1 MAKHGFAFA
10 FAAPQF
16 VFGLGLHYLCGM
28 NEEKAHLPKIEV
40 VAAVIEHDGA
50 FLATQ
55 RGYGEQAGG
64 WEFPGG
70 KIEPGETPRQA
81 LVREIQ
87 EELGVTVNVGRSL
100 LVVEWD
106 YPAFHLTM
114 HCFMCSLPHGHI
126 ELHEHRSARWLT
138 PAQLRQVPWL
148 PADVAVVDCLEQER
162 SFTVRSATPADID
175 TLLHLADRARHIMR
189 ASGNRLQWTG
199 GYPTREILA
208 RDVELGF
215 SQLMLHRGQP
225 AASFAFIPGPDPTYD
240 YIEDGHWLD
249 ERQPY
254 HVIHRIASSGEHK
267 GVIAAMMAFAARHG
281 HNVRID
287 THADNAIMQ
296 HLLARHGFTR
306 CGVIYLANGEPRL
319 AYQKTDN

>member
-1 MAKHGFAFA
+1 MHLKPPPTLVSGEVARRQSGVTEGAACESAHSSRNKNLLPGGEGGAPLRDAGGIPVRQAVDKPRGVDLPGGLADGVIRNGFV
-10 FAAPQF
+10 PQAD
-16 VFGLGLHYLCGM
+16 VGGDI
-28 NEEKAHLPKIEV
+28 P
-40 VAAVIEHDGA
+40 
-50 FLATQ
+50 
-55 RGYGEQAGG
+55 GEQ
-64 WEFPGG
+64 EY
-70 KIEPGETPRQA
+70 I
-81 LVREIQ
+81 
-87 EELGVTVNVGRSL
+87 
-100 LVVEWD
+100 
-106 YPAFHLTM
+106 
-114 HCFMCSLPHGHI
+114 
-126 ELHEHRSARWLT
+126 
-138 PAQLRQVPWL
+138 
-148 PADVAVVDCLEQER
+148 
-162 SFTVRSATPADID
+162 
-175 TLLHLADRARHIMR
+175 LLHLADRARHIMR

-215 SQLMLHRGQP
+215 SRLMLHQGQP